1 MVTTDVHY
9 SKFSDLSYSITK
21 QINKTEKQ
29 KHGIYFTPPETIKKI
44 IDYLHP
50 YMNNVQTVL
59 EPSCGSCEFVL
70 RLKGSY
76 PTIHITGLEL
86 NQTIFDSIQKYKDKD
101 MVLIQGDYLTYQF
114 HNKFDLII
122 GNPPFNVLKKNEVH
136 KSYHCYFDGRPNIF
150 ILFIIKSL
158 SLLNDGGILSFV
170 LPKNFLNCLYY
181 EKTRKYISTNYTI
194 LNIIDCS
201 NDRYIDTQQDTI
213 ILILQKR
220 SYEGTD
226 DHNQNNDFT
235 VIISDN
241 TIFGTKLNIEKLKD
255 LCVGSKTLFELGF
268 TVTVGTVVW
277 NQCKKDLCDDSSKT
291 MLIYS
296 SDITNNKLMVK
307 QYSNKDKKNYIH
319 KEGLR
324 NPLLVI
330 NRGYGKGS
338 YTFNYCIINENEND
352 AIEYLIENHLICIH
366 FKDPLPREEL
376 IDKYNHI
383 IKSFKNEKTIRFIDL
398 YFGNNAMNTTEMCK
412 ILPFYEI

>member
-1 MVTTDVHY
+1 MVTTDLHY
-9 SKFSDLSYSITK
+9 SKYSDLSYSITK
-21 QINKTEKQ
+21 QIDKTEKQ
-29 KHGIYFTPPETIKKI
+29 KHGIYFTPPETIQKI

-70 RLKGSY
+70 RLKRSY

-86 NQTIFDSIQKYKDKD
+86 HQTIFDSIQKYNDED
-101 MVLIQGDYLTYQF
+101 LVLIQGDYLTHPFY
-114 HNKFDLII
+114 NKFDLII

-158 SLLNDGGILSFV
+158 SLLNDGGIMSFV

-181 EKTRKYISTNYTI
+181 EKTRKYISRNYTI

-201 NDRYIDTQQDTI
+201 NDKYIDTQQDTI
-213 ILILQKR
+213 ILILQNH
-220 SYEGTD
+220 SYEVND
-226 DHNQNNDFT
+226 NRNNDFT
-235 VIISDN
+235 KIISDN
-241 TIFGTKLNIEKLKD
+241 TIFGTKSTIEKLNE

-268 TVTVGTVVW
+268 NVTVGTVVW

-307 QYSNKDKKNYIH
+307 QYNNKDKKNYIH
-319 KEGLR
+319 KQGLR
-324 NPLLVI
+324 DPLLVI

-338 YTFNYCIINENEND
+338 YTFNYCIINEND
-352 AIEYLIENHLICIH
+352 VIEYLIENHLICIH
-366 FKDPLPREEL
+366 FKHQVPREEL
-376 IDKYNHI
+376 TDKYNQI
-383 IKSFKNEKTIRFIDL
+383 IKSFQNEKTIRFIDL
-398 YFGNNAMNTTEMCK
+398 YFGNNAMNTTEMCR
-412 ILPFYEI
+412 ILPIYDI